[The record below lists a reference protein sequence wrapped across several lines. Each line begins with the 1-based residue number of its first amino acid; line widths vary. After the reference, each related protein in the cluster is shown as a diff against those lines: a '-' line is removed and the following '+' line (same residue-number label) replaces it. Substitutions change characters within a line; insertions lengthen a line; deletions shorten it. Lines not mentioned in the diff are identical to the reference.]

1 MSATGFTA
9 CVISS
14 FRSVAVRSVSNT
26 IICRPQISY
35 KLANKNPSMALR
47 FVSGLL
53 ASDDAGIGSGSGV
66 GGALSTCVVI
76 EQQTNQIHQ

>member
-1 MSATGFTA
+1 MRLGLRHASSAVFA
-9 CVISS
+9 PWLFVQ
-14 FRSVAVRSVSNT
+14 FSNT